1 MMENQLHVVPDTVAV
16 EDVSIC
22 TPVTP
27 QSEPTQKS
35 EAEQEAIDLGPFV
48 GSGKHDLTP
57 ASRSINLPV
66 RKRLRS
72 VEACDSDSENPLA
85 VVSKSSSSFRLQRGG
100 WSHKKRK
107 QLLTEALTNTV
118 RVADEESKVASKDLM
133 NEINC
138 YLSQAYGEILIRQ
151 SLG

>member
-1 MMENQLHVVPDTVAV
+1 MMENQLHVVPDAVAV

-22 TPVTP
+22 MPVTP
-27 QSEPTQKS
+27 QSEPPQKS
-35 EAEQEAIDLGPFV
+35 EAEQEVTYLGPFV

-66 RKRLRS
+66 SKWLCS
-72 VEACDSDSENPLA
+72 VKACDSDSENPLA
-85 VVSKSSSSFRLQRGG
+85 VVSNSSSSFRLQRDG
-100 WSHKKRK
+100 WSRKKRK

-138 YLSQAYGEILIRQ
+138 YFSQAYGEILIRQ